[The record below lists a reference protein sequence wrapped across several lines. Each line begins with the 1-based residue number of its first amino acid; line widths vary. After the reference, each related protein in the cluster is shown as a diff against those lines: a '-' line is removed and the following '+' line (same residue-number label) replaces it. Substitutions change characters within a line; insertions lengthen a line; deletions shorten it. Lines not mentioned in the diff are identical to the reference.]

1 MKILSRMSDL
11 VQEQNRTRFL
21 EDSKKVRIPL
31 GPFFYRGCIVFLSS
45 INLLE

>member
-21 EDSKKVRIPL
+21 EDSKKAGIPL
-31 GPFFYRGCIVFLSS
+31 GAFFYRGCIVFLSS